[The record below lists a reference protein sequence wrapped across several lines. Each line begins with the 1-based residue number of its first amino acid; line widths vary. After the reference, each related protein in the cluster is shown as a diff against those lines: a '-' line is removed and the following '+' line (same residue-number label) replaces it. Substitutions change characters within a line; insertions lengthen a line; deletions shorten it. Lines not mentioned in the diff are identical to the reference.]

1 MPFNKISSLSFMTG
15 LTLLVMGFG
24 LLWATP
30 QTVEAQCG
38 SQASSCKNCHEVQ
51 GELPVNN
58 DGNGWH
64 ESHAFGD
71 FCYMCH
77 AGNPQATEIDAA
89 HTGMVPPLSDVNA
102 ACQQCHA
109 ADLDERAQV
118 YATLLNVDLNSGDG
132 GSTPTDIGGGTT
144 ETTEE
149 TTTSAEQ
156 PAAET
161 TVVQPSASTTVF
173 ETELVLDDPNMID
186 YVARYDEIVLGIRP
200 TNWGNVILSVMIG
213 LLVIAGGGF
222 VLINEIRLNT
232 RLGDTQPVEG
242 EYPSDVVEMLP
253 ALASLRIQT
262 RNALRKVL
270 ANPSKADK
278 VLSLMDEVVSEE
290 EGDK

>member
-89 HTGMVPPLSDVNA
+89 HTGMVAPLSDVNA

-118 YATLLNVDLNSGDG
+118 YAALLNVDLNSGDG
-132 GSTPTDIGGGTT
+132 GSTSTDISGGTT

-156 PAAET
+156 PASET
-161 TVVQPSASTTVF
+161 SVVQPSASTTVF
-173 ETELVLDDPNMID
+173 ETELVVDDPNMID

-213 LLVIAGGGF
+213 LLVVAGGGF

-232 RLGDTQPVEG
+232 RLGDTQPVDG

-253 ALASLRIQT
+253 ALASLKIQT

-270 ANPSKADK
+270 THPHKADK
-278 VLSLMDEVVSEE
+278 VLGLIDEVVSEE
-290 EGDK
+290 GDK